1 MAADY
6 AKTEV
11 IVEADFK
18 EGLSMR
24 EIIRRAAELEKEH
37 GPAARPPA
45 GTALS
50 GYVGKSATALYLAR
64 RDTLR
69 YRYGPTA

>member
-6 AKTEV
+6 ARTEV
-11 IVEADFK
+11 IVKADFK
-18 EGLSMR
+18 QGLSMR

-50 GYVGKSATALYLAR
+50 RYVGKAATAEYLA
-64 RDTLR
+64 LR
-69 YRYGPTA
+69 ERLRSSFGLTA